1 MAATRRTTAKSG
13 GSTLFG
19 LLVGLVVGVAAA
31 VGVTLY
37 VTKAPMPFADKA
49 SREPANIL
57 LPPNVND
64 APDPNQ
70 GLGGRGGSV
79 PSAPVDT
86 SIKPGTLPAT
96 KPPATPPT
104 PAADPLD
111 QLISSLGAGAN
122 TPAARAPAAPAP
134 GTTVTPTKPA
144 PTTAP
149 SASAAASSTGT
160 SAPSPPKPV
169 TNAAQATY
177 YLQAGAFRS
186 EADALA
192 MQARILLMGLPVAIE
207 KAQVNGET
215 IHRVRVGPFKGIDA
229 MNASRTQ
236 LNQEKIVTSVVRP

>member
-1 MAATRRTTAKSG
+1 MAATRRTTTKSG

-70 GLGGRGGSV
+70 GLGGRGGSA

-96 KPPATPPT
+96 KPAATPPT

-111 QLISSLGAGAN
+111 QLISSLGAGTN
-122 TPAARAPAAPAP
+122 TPAARAPAASAP
-134 GTTVTPTKPA
+134 GTAVTPTKPA
-144 PTTAP
+144 PAATPATQ
-149 SASAAASSTGT
+149 SASAVT
-160 SAPSPPKPV
+160 SNGSPPKPA